1 MGSWGQ
7 EKVPTTLQGF
17 ATWRR
22 QVSGLEAATRHDVI
36 RHGITLDMAARSWS
50 SNYHRNII
58 EHWHWNHWSPEI
70 FPFLAAAS
78 EEWFGMM
85 LTGTQQDLKYF
96 EIEWGSMM
104 LHVGT
109 HFFPDFDCRL
119 QIVFFLGLPR
129 LRQCVFGMLDF
140 CCHFSAFL
148 SISQHFQFGHRNASR
163 PTGSIQSCSLWE
175 SQCHSEEKIN
185 RDWQNDMIRPVGTMT
200 KMTKLVSIR

>member
-1 MGSWGQ
+1 MGWELGQVFDGIWFILIYFDFMSMGSWGQ

-119 QIVFFLGLPR
+119 QIVFSSACLGS
-129 LRQCVFGMLDF
+129 VNV
-140 CCHFSAFL
+140 FSA
-148 SISQHFQFGHRNASR
+148 
-163 PTGSIQSCSLWE
+163 C
-175 SQCHSEEKIN
+175 
-185 RDWQNDMIRPVGTMT
+185 
-200 KMTKLVSIR
+200 

>member
-140 CCHFSAFL
+140 SCTSQHFSALPVWSPECFEAYGL
-148 SISQHFQFGHRNASR
+148 DPELQPLRVTVSQWREN
-163 PTGSIQSCSLWE
+163 QSGLAKWHDTTCWD
-175 SQCHSEEKIN
+175 HDKDDKA
-185 RDWQNDMIRPVGTMT
+185 R
-200 KMTKLVSIR
+200 